1 MKSKLK
7 KNTSVGT
14 RIIEEAAPPTA
25 TAVYTVSLKYSS
37 DNTIQNL

>member
-1 MKSKLK
+1 MKIKL

-14 RIIEEAAPPTA
+14 SIIEEAPPA
-25 TAVYTVSLKYSS
+25 VPAVYTLSLKYSS